1 MSNKTIQA
9 ASIFGG
15 TAVIVL
21 ALAAHAFENLLEQ
34 RALESFK
41 TAGEIQLFHAI
52 ALLAISQLKGISQT
66 KINRIRQLMIAG
78 ICCFSLSIYLLTLR
92 HELGIPWI
100 KIIGP
105 ITPIGGIL
113 LITSWVLLFKA
124 GMNNVNPQKH
134 EV

>member
-9 ASIFGG
+9 ASFFGG
-15 TAVIVL
+15 TAVILL
-21 ALAAHAFENLLEQ
+21 ALAAHALENVLDQ

-41 TAGEIQLFHAI
+41 TACEIQLFHAI
-52 ALLAISQLKGISQT
+52 ALLAISQLRGIAEI

-78 ICCFSLSIYLLTLR
+78 ICCFSFSIYLLTLR
-92 HELGIPWI
+92 HELGIPWL

-105 ITPIGGIL
+105 ITPIGGVL
-113 LITSWVLLFKA
+113 LILSWALIFKA
-124 GMNNVNPQKH
+124 GMSQVKPQKH